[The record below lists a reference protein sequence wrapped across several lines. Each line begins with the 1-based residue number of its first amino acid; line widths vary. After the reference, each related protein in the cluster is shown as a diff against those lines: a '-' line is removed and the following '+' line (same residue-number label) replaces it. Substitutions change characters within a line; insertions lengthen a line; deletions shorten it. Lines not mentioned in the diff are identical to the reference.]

1 MKRGKTNIPIVHH
14 HASALLKKNQ
24 SPFYAKHDFDNH
36 GNLVAK
42 ELAISIPQSQE
53 TKKLPRPEL
62 KTRNSR
68 ATIKIQVY
76 DFFKKQGFSD
86 VHYLG
91 YWAATN
97 ANAAGHQFVN
107 LSSGNYGEVSGWYDG
122 GSNYVVLQV
131 LPS

>member
-42 ELAISIPQSQE
+42 ELAISIPQSQG

-76 DFFKKQGFSD
+76 DFFKKQRFSD
-86 VHYLG
+86 
-91 YWAATN
+91 
-97 ANAAGHQFVN
+97 GH
-107 LSSGNYGEVSGWYDG
+107 
-122 GSNYVVLQV
+122 
-131 LPS
+131 

>member
-42 ELAISIPQSQE
+42 ELAISIPNRRELKTS
-53 TKKLPRPEL
+53 RPEL

-86 VHYLG
+86 
-91 YWAATN
+91 
-97 ANAAGHQFVN
+97 GH
-107 LSSGNYGEVSGWYDG
+107 
-122 GSNYVVLQV
+122 
-131 LPS
+131 

>member
-42 ELAISIPQSQE
+42 ELAISIPQSQG

-86 VHYLG
+86 
-91 YWAATN
+91 
-97 ANAAGHQFVN
+97 GH
-107 LSSGNYGEVSGWYDG
+107 
-122 GSNYVVLQV
+122 
-131 LPS
+131 